1 MSDIPTELKEN
12 TWALYELATSA
23 DPAIAAQ
30 YVVRLVSH
38 LQIAMKMGG
47 ITEYDEIL
55 NRNMLLA
62 RRAWFE
68 YSELRNPGLA
78 MQTTTVVTT
87 EVGHLVYDKR
97 FSVAKQVSFTPS
109 GRT

>member
-1 MSDIPTELKEN
+1 MPDVPNELKQN
-12 TWALYELATSA
+12 IWALYELSTAG

-38 LQIAMKMGG
+38 LQIAMKMAEL
-47 ITEYDEIL
+47 TEYDELL

-68 YSELRNPGLA
+68 YSELRKPGLA

-97 FSVAKQVSFTPS
+97 FSVAKQVTFATTRS
-109 GRT
+109 